1 VYDAMNMHAD
11 PIQAAPIQPGERIEV
26 LDAIRGF
33 ALLGIFIM
41 NVPAFN
47 TSLFQGFGGDPA
59 WPHWWDVGTETI
71 RDVIFSGKFNSMF
84 SMLFAVGF
92 TIQLER
98 LQARAPDR
106 ATWIYLRRLFWLFVF
121 GAIHACVFWA
131 GDVLHMY
138 ALLGVLLLVLRKLPD
153 RAIVALIILC
163 LLYPAIM
170 GTIQMA
176 ITTQE
181 DLESGF
187 EITRQAISADNAAFG
202 HGNFFDT
209 ARRSTESMLTY
220 YAHPQSTGMIRGYV
234 QFFTTVLFGLLLGR
248 HRFFHNVA
256 ERLPLVRSVQW
267 WALAIG
273 LACGIGF
280 MAWRNFAASPW
291 EPSVG
296 RILAAEGYVVC
307 RVMIMIF
314 YVATIIRAVCSEHWR
329 RRIAP
334 VTLAGRMPLT
344 NYLLQTLI
352 AVTLFYHWGFN
363 LWGKVGPALD
373 LVLAVAVF
381 FVIQVPLSR
390 WWLSRFQVGP
400 MEYLWRVLTY
410 GRAVVRATALPG
422 GPNPYQGD
430 RPQASSPN

>member
-1 VYDAMNMHAD
+1 MNTH
-11 PIQAAPIQPGERIEV
+11 AAPIQPGERIEV

-59 WPHWWDVGTETI
+59 WPRWWDVGTETV
-71 RDVIFSGKFNSMF
+71 RDVMFSGKFNSMF

-98 LQARAPDR
+98 LQAREPDR

-121 GAIHACVFWA
+121 GAVHACVFWA

-138 ALLGVLLLVLRKLPD
+138 ALLGVLLLLLRKLPD
-153 RAIVALIILC
+153 RAIVVLIVLC

-176 ITTQE
+176 ITTQG
-181 DLESGF
+181 DLEAGF
-187 EITRQAISADNAAFG
+187 ELTRRAIAADNAAFG

-209 ARRSTESMLTY
+209 ARRSTQAMLTY
-220 YAHPQSTGMIRGYV
+220 YTHPQDTGIFRAYV
-234 QFFTTVLFGLLLGR
+234 QFFTTVLLGLLLGR
-248 HRFFHNVA
+248 HRFFHDVA
-256 ERLPLVRSVQW
+256 ARLPLIRRAQW

-273 LACGIGF
+273 LASGIGF
-280 MAWRNFAASPW
+280 MAWRNLATNPW

-296 RILAAEGYVVC
+296 RILAATGYVVC
-307 RVMIMIF
+307 RVTIMIF
-314 YVATIIRAVCSEHWR
+314 YVATIIRAVCNERWR
-329 RRIAP
+329 QRIAP
-334 VTLAGRMPLT
+334 VTLTGRMPLT

-352 AVTLFYHWGFN
+352 AVTLFYHWGFG

-373 LVLAVAVF
+373 LVLAVAIF

-390 WWLSRFQVGP
+390 WWLSRFQIGP

-410 GRAVVRATALPG
+410 GRGAVHATALPG
-422 GPNPYQGD
+422 TPGAYPDGSFG
-430 RPQASSPN
+430 RPEH

>member
-1 VYDAMNMHAD
+1 MNTEAA
-11 PIQAAPIQPGERIEV
+11 PAQAAPIPLAERIEV

-59 WPHWWDVGTETI
+59 WPHWWDVGTETV
-71 RDVIFSGKFNSMF
+71 RDLIFSGKFNSMF
-84 SMLFAVGF
+84 SMLFAIGF

-98 LQARAPDR
+98 LQAREPDR
-106 ATWIYLRRLFWLFVF
+106 ATQIYLRRLFWLFVF
-121 GAIHACVFWA
+121 GAVHACVFWA

-138 ALLGVLLLVLRKLPD
+138 ALLGVLLLVLRGLPD
-153 RAIVALIILC
+153 RAIVALIVVC

-170 GTIQMA
+170 GTYQIA
-176 ITTQE
+176 AASPEVTRSSIELTQ
-181 DLESGF
+181 
-187 EITRQAISADNAAFG
+187 QAIAADNAAFG
-202 HGNFFDT
+202 QGNFFDT
-209 ARRSTESMLTY
+209 ARRSTEAMLTY
-220 YAHPQSTGMIRGYV
+220 YAHPLSTGMIRGYV
-234 QFFTTVLFGLLLGR
+234 QFLTTVLLGLLLGR
-248 HRFFHNVA
+248 HRFFQNVA
-256 ERLPLVRSVQW
+256 TQLPLVRRAQW
-267 WALAIG
+267 WSLGIG
-273 LACGIGF
+273 LICGVGF
-280 MAWRNFAASPW
+280 MTWRTLAANPW
-291 EPSVG
+291 EPSLG
-296 RILAAEGYVVC
+296 RILAAEGYVLC
-307 RVMIMIF
+307 RVAIMIF
-314 YVATIIRAVCSEHWR
+314 YVATIIRAVCNERWR
-329 RRIAP
+329 KRIAP

-352 AVTLFYHWGFN
+352 AVTLFYHWGFG

-410 GRAVVRATALPG
+410 GRGAVHATALPG
-422 GPNPYQGD
+422 APTAYRDD
-430 RPQASSPN
+430 RPQASSTN